1 MYQDKKSEQ
10 NTFDR
15 LAIENGYGSASEHE
29 YEQIYA
35 KLLGGKKEKS
45 GRLLDVGSGP
55 AIHGKQLKKHG
66 YEVFCIDI
74 SFEAMKKA
82 KVAGANHC
90 VVGDI
95 ENMPFR
101 EESFDV
107 CFCGC
112 VLHHFTDL
120 QSVSKELNRVTK
132 ENHQVVSFDPNAH
145 HPIEYFHRS
154 KLVKRI
160 VGTRVTDNERSLTV
174 EFLRGC
180 FTVAGFK
187 DFQFSSSQAYTR
199 RKSFYHKCIKPLLLW
214 MIKKIFP
221 GIGKENMLLMKTRK

>member
-1 MYQDKKSEQ
+1 MYQDKKSGQ

-15 LAIENGYGSASEHE
+15 LAIENGYDSASEQE

-55 AIHGKQLKKHG
+55 ATHGKRLKKYG

-74 SFEAMKKA
+74 SFEALKKA
-82 KVAGANHC
+82 KAAGANLC

-107 CFCGC
+107 CFCGS

-120 QSVSKELNRVTK
+120 QSVSKELYRVTK
-132 ENHQVVSFDPNAH
+132 ENQQVVSYDPNAH
-145 HPIEYFHRS
+145 HLIEYFHGS
-154 KLVKRI
+154 KLAKRI
-160 VGTRVTDNERSLTV
+160 VSSRVTDNERSLTV

-187 DFQFSSSQAYTR
+187 DLQFSSSQAYTR
-199 RKSFYHKCIKPLLLW
+199 RKSFYNKCIKPPLLW
-214 MIKKIFP
+214 MIKRFFP
-221 GIGKENMLLMKTRK
+221 GIGEKNMLLMKARK